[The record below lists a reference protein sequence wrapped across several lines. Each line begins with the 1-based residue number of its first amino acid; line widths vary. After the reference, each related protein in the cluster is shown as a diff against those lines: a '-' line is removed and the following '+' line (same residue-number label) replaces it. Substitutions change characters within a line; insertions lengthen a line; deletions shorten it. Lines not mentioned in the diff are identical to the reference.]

1 MIDDKKCEDAGIELI
16 ERLAIDATRA
26 RGVMVGEGLW
36 VRELT
41 PAEAHSIKLRGDDPR
56 DLVVVDVND
65 PEGGKALDSLCAKH
79 GALPSTL
86 RSRTSRGMHYYFR
99 CFGGPKEYA
108 QIFVKR
114 KP

>member
-56 DLVVVDVND
+56 DL
-65 PEGGKALDSLCAKH
+65 
-79 GALPSTL
+79 
-86 RSRTSRGMHYYFR
+86 RGMHYYFR